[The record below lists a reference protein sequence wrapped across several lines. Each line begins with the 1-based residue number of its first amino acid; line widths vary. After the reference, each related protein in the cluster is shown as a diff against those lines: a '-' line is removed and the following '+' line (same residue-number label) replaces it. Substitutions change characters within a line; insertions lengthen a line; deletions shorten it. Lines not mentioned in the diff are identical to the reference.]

1 MATTPAAKIT
11 NQDFLDTYERLGVLK
26 KNISNSSK
34 TVQWEQLVEILY
46 NLPTELYVLPR
57 PTDDTVSQF

>member
-1 MATTPAAKIT
+1 METTPVAIIT

-26 KNISNSSK
+26 KNVINSSK
-34 TVQWEQLVEILY
+34 TVEWEQLVEILY

>member
-1 MATTPAAKIT
+1 MDTTNAAIIT

-26 KNISNSSK
+26 KNVINSSK
-34 TVQWEQLVEILY
+34 TVEWEQLVEILY

>member
-1 MATTPAAKIT
+1 MDTTPVAIIT

-26 KNISNSSK
+26 KNVKNSSK
-34 TVQWEQLVEILY
+34 TVDWEQLVEILY

>member
-1 MATTPAAKIT
+1 MDTTPDAIIT

-26 KNISNSSK
+26 KNVKNSSK
-34 TVQWEQLVEILY
+34 TVDWEQLVEILY

-57 PTDDTVSQF
+57 PTDDTVSPF